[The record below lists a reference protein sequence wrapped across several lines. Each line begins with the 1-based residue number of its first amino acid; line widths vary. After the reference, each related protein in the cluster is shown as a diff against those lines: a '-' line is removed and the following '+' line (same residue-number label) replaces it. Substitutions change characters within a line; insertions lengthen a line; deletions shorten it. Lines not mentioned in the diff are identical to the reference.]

1 MGKGC
6 KGSVALEE
14 RTRATT
20 GGCPYIQKERGGSL
34 SVRQPKGWGMVIG
47 GDSSA
52 AAALR
57 PGIIIGRN
65 SPEVSPA
72 AARLL
77 PLCERLI

>member
-20 GGCPYIQKERGGSL
+20 GGCPYIQKERGG
-34 SVRQPKGWGMVIG
+34 GMVTG
-47 GDSSA
+47 GDFSA